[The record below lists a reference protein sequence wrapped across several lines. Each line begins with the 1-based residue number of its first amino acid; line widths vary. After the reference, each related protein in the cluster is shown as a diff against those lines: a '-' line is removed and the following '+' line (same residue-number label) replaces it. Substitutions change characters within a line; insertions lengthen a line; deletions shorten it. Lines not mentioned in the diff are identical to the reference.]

1 MELTSASTADFAVD
15 PERIEFMGLTFDP
28 LDTEGTVVELVR
40 RADRGCDITYL
51 VTPNVDHMVRL
62 DAEPDLRPLYT
73 DAGMLVC
80 DSRILELFAKFE
92 SKELP
97 AAPGADIVEALIR
110 DHIKSDEKIVVIGG
124 DEGII
129 ESLARDYGIAKVAW
143 HNPPMGLR
151 NKPDEVRK
159 AAEFLVSENERFAFL
174 CVGSPQQEMVARE
187 ALRLGRGKGVA
198 LCCGASLEFLAGRVE
213 RAPLWMRNAR
223 LEWLHR
229 LLSEPKRMWRRYL
242 VDGPRIFAI
251 WRKHKAEQ

>member
-1 MELTSASTADFAVD
+1 MELTSASAADFAVD

-28 LDTEGTVVELVR
+28 LDTEGAVVELVR
-40 RADRGCDITYL
+40 RADRGCDFTYL

-110 DHIKSDEKIVVIGG
+110 DH
-124 DEGII
+124 
-129 ESLARDYGIAKVAW
+129 
-143 HNPPMGLR
+143 
-151 NKPDEVRK
+151 
-159 AAEFLVSENERFAFL
+159 ERFAFL

-229 LLSEPKRMWRRYL
+229 LLSEPKRMWKRYL

-251 WRKHKAEQ
+251 WRKHKSEQ